1 MEPGNLFANAESVIL
16 CGMHRLVFWLFAVT
30 AFSPLLRGEDT
41 SNANPDSPYDKVQ
54 VLTRAMQLIR
64 QDYVDEKKV
73 SYHDLT
79 YSALKG
85 MLADLDPHS
94 EFMDP
99 NDFKGMQEE
108 TKSEFGGLG
117 IVVTLEDGALVIVNP
132 MEDTPGFDAGIM
144 PGDKILRINN
154 EATDKLTLSQAVDLL
169 RGDVGEKISLTLQ
182 RPSTKEIKEYN
193 LTRVSIKM
201 KSVKDAQVL
210 TNTPDG
216 KRIGY
221 VRITKF
227 TEPAASELVKALDGL
242 EKQGIDA
249 LVLDLRNNPGGLLGS
264 AVDVCGLFLP
274 PGTRVVYTE
283 GRSPTREYKT
293 SSLAGKPRTYP
304 LAILVNYAS
313 ASGSEIVAGALRD
326 LNRAVLVGE
335 TTFGKGSV
343 QSVMALPD
351 GSALRLTTAKYFT
364 PGGQVIHG
372 HGVSPTIKATLTSE
386 QEYELWKTRRDDA
399 GKGRPLSLDKDLQL
413 ARAVDLL
420 QGELIFAERQQKEKT
435 AVKGS

>member
-1 MEPGNLFANAESVIL
+1 MIFS
-16 CGMHRLVFWLFAVT
+16 GMHRLAFWLFAIT
-30 AFSPLLRGEDT
+30 AATPLLGADD
-41 SNANPDSPYDKVQ
+41 SNNSDSPYEKVE
-54 VLTRAMQLIR
+54 VLARAMQLIR
-64 QDYVDEKKV
+64 QDYVDDKKV

-79 YSALKG
+79 YSALRG
-85 MLADLDPHS
+85 MLSELDPHS

-117 IVVTLEDGALVIVNP
+117 IVVTLDDGALTIVNP
-132 MEDTPGFDAGIM
+132 MEDTPGFEAGIM

-169 RGDVGEKISLTLQ
+169 RGDIGDKVTLTIQ
-182 RPSTKEIKEYN
+182 RPSTKEIKDYH
-193 LTRVSIKM
+193 LTRVTIKM

-210 TNTPDG
+210 PG
-216 KRIGY
+216 PEGQRIGY

-227 TEPAASELVKALDGL
+227 TEPTAGELAKALEGL
-242 EKQGIDA
+242 EEKGIDA

-264 AVDVCGLFLP
+264 AVDVCGLFVP
-274 PGTRVVYTE
+274 PSTRVVYTE
-283 GRSPTREYKT
+283 GRTPRRDYKT
-293 SSLAGKPRTYP
+293 SSLASKPRTYP

-326 LNRAVLVGE
+326 LNRAILVGE

-364 PGGQVIHG
+364 PSGKVIHG
-372 HGVSPTIKATLTSE
+372 NGVSPTIKATLTPE
-386 QEYELWKTRRDDA
+386 QEYDLWKVRRDEA
-399 GKGRPLSLDKDLQL
+399 NKGKPPLLDRDLQL

-420 QGELIFAERQQKEKT
+420 RGELIFAERQQKEN
-435 AVKGS
+435 AADKGS

>member
-1 MEPGNLFANAESVIL
+1 MEALKPFAKAEFMIL
-16 CGMHRLVFWLFAVT
+16 SGMHRLAFWLFALT
-30 AFSPLLRGEDT
+30 AATPLFGADD
-41 SNANPDSPYDKVQ
+41 SANADSPYEKVE
-54 VLTRAMQLIR
+54 VLARAMQLIR
-64 QDYVDEKKV
+64 QDYVDDKKV

-79 YSALKG
+79 YSALRG
-85 MLADLDPHS
+85 MLAELDPHS

-117 IVVTLEDGALVIVNP
+117 IVVTLDDGALTIVNP

-169 RGDVGEKISLTLQ
+169 RGDIGDKVTLTIQ
-182 RPSTKEIKEYN
+182 RPSTKEIKDYN
-193 LTRVSIKM
+193 LTRVTIKM

-210 TNTPDG
+210 PSTTANG

-227 TEPAASELVKALDGL
+227 TEPTAGELVKALEEL
-242 EKQGIDA
+242 EDKGIDA

-264 AVDVCGLFLP
+264 AVDVCGLFVP
-274 PGTRVVYTE
+274 PSTRVVYTE
-283 GRSPTREYKT
+283 GRTPRRDYKT

-351 GSALRLTTAKYFT
+351 GSAVRLTTAKYFT
-364 PGGQVIHG
+364 PSGKVIHG
-372 HGVSPTIKATLTSE
+372 NGVSPTIKATLTPE
-386 QEYELWKTRRDDA
+386 QEYDLWKVRRDESSK
-399 GKGRPLSLDKDLQL
+399 GKPRSLEKDPQL

-420 QGELIFAERQQKEKT
+420 RGELIFSERQQKEK
-435 AVKGS
+435 AAGKGS

>member
-1 MEPGNLFANAESVIL
+1 MIL
-16 CGMHRLVFWLFAVT
+16 SGMHRLAFWLFAAT
-30 AFSPLLRGEDT
+30 AVAPHLRAEDA
-41 SNANPDSPYDKVQ
+41 SSNPDTPYDKVQ
-54 VLTRAMQLIR
+54 VLARAMQLIR
-64 QDYVDEKKV
+64 QDYVDDKKV

-85 MLADLDPHS
+85 MLANLDPHS

-117 IVVTLEDGALVIVNP
+117 IVVTLEDGALTIVNP

-154 EATDKLTLSQAVDLL
+154 EATDKLTLSEAIDLL
-169 RGDVGEKISLTLQ
+169 RGDIGEKVTLTLQ
-182 RPSTKEIKEYN
+182 RPSTKEIKDYN
-193 LTRVSIKM
+193 LTRVTIKM
-201 KSVKDAQVL
+201 KSVKDAQIL
-210 TNTPDG
+210 PGTTPDG
-216 KRIGY
+216 KKIGY

-227 TEPAASELVKALDGL
+227 TEPTASELVKALEGL
-242 EKQGIDA
+242 EKEGIDG

-264 AVDVCGLFLP
+264 AVDVCGLFVP
-274 PGTRVVYTE
+274 PGTKVVYTE
-283 GRSPTREYKT
+283 GRSPRRDYKT

-364 PGGQVIHG
+364 PSGKVIHG
-372 HGVSPTIKATLTSE
+372 NGVSPTIKSTLTPE
-386 QEYELWKTRRDDA
+386 QEYDLWKVRRDEA
-399 GKGRPLSLDKDLQL
+399 GKGRPLSLEKDLQL
-413 ARAVDLL
+413 TRAVDLL
-420 QGELIFAERQQKEKT
+420 RGELIFAERQQKEK
-435 AVKGS
+435 AADKGS